1 MALRYGES
9 LDCISGALA
18 VHVVLKKR
26 KKKSKVNCMNEL
38 RYIAEA
44 LDGYSVE
51 GLGFAIRRAHKEE
64 GSWCLLI
71 EAYDKH
77 EDEASAELDSY
88 EIVAEIIHRLDR
100 RVKGG
105 CRYALTYLRTLMMDK
120 QWSIELKQVKKSED
134 KAEDEESA
142 GSEEQE

>member
-9 LDCISGALA
+9 LDCILSALT

-38 RYIAEA
+38 RDIAEA

-51 GLGFAIRRAHKEE
+51 GLGFAIRRAHQEE

-71 EAYDKH
+71 EAYDKY
-77 EDEASAELDSY
+77 EASAELDSY
-88 EIVAEIIHRLDR
+88 EIVAEIIRRLDR

-105 CRYALTYLRTLMMDK
+105 CKYALTYLRTLEMDK
-120 QWSIELKQVKKSED
+120 QWNIELKQVKKSED
-134 KAEDEESA
+134 KAEDEKSA
-142 GSEEQE
+142 DSEEQE